1 MAAPS
6 MSPDTARDAAAT
18 GLTRRPRRLRKPMV
32 IVAAAYLVLL
42 VGVSLFAEW
51 VSPYDPLEQNYDAIL
66 QGPSGAHWLG
76 TDDLGRDVLSR
87 LIHGA
92 RVTVFAGLLAIS
104 VGAFIGIPLGLIAGL
119 TRRTWLDSALM
130 RVIDTLMSFPALV
143 IALGIVGAL
152 GPGLVN
158 AMFAIGLT
166 FVPVLARLMRATTLS
181 VRGSLYVEASMV
193 LGSRSA
199 HLVRRH
205 ILPNAIQ
212 PVIVQIT
219 LLLAVALLAEAALS
233 FLGLGVQPPDPSWG
247 AMLGRAYR
255 FLGVAPLQ
263 VLPPGL
269 AIVSVVLA
277 INTLGEALR
286 VHLDPRSGEK

>member
-1 MAAPS
+1 MAGSEAMDMPV
-6 MSPDTARDAAAT
+6 
-18 GLTRRPRRLRKPMV
+18 GLTRRPRRIPKPAALLAAGYL
-32 IVAAAYLVLL
+32 IVLIL
-42 VGVSLFAEW
+42 VSLLAPW
-51 VSPYDPLEQNYDAIL
+51 VAPHDPLAQNYDAIL
-66 QGPSGAHWLG
+66 QKPSGTYWLG

-87 LIHGA
+87 LIYGA
-92 RVTVFAGLLAIS
+92 RVTLFAGVLAIA
-104 VGAFIGIPLGLIAGL
+104 VGSAIGIPLGLVAGL
-119 TRRTWLDSALM
+119 TRRPWLDGALM
-130 RVIDTLMSFPALV
+130 RVIDTLMSFPSLV

-181 VRGSLYVEASMV
+181 VRGSLYVEASSV
-193 LGSRSA
+193 LGARSG
-199 HLVRRH
+199 HLIRRH

-219 LLLAVALLAEAALS
+219 LLLATALLAEAALS

-247 AMLGRAYR
+247 SMLGRAYR

-263 VLPPGL
+263 MLAPGL
-269 AIVSVVLA
+269 AIVTVVLA

-286 VHLDPRSGEK
+286 AYLDPRSGEK